1 MFSNTHEE
9 GPRSGTPT
17 SPGPHRRPFWQR
29 RRDPGLSQVHLPKGK
44 RFMVVCSRTMDTRRL
59 NPYFF
64 AGQIQIP
71 ILNKYLGFGFKEIMV
86 DYWKT

>member
-17 SPGPHRRPFWQR
+17 SPGPYRRPFWQR

-44 RFMVVCSRTMDTRRL
+44 QLLRAKSL
-59 NPYFF
+59 ILSGPNSNPN
-64 AGQIQIP
+64 P
-71 ILNKYLGFGFKEIMV
+71 E
-86 DYWKT
+86 